1 MNFQQLKIVR
11 ETVRQNFNL
20 TEVGRVLFTSQSGVS
35 KSLKDLEDELGI
47 DIFTRIGKRLV
58 GLTPEGQSMLEVIY
72 SILLNSHNLQVMAN
86 QFSNKAKGSL
96 IIATTHTQA
105 RYALPKHLKRF
116 VLDFPDVHLTLHQGG
131 PQEIKDLLIN
141 GTVDIGI
148 ATEQLH
154 LSEDLITFPWYTWEH
169 GVVAPIGHP
178 IFNKAILTLEALAE
192 FPLITYHSGFTGRSH
207 VDEAFQKAGLEPDI
221 VLTALDA
228 DVIKSYVD
236 IGLGLGVI
244 ASIAFDPE
252 RDRGL
257 QFVPAGHL
265 FGENTSHIAVR
276 RGHYLRDYA
285 YTFIERLS
293 PQSTKQD
300 ILKRISNELKN
311 TV

>member
-58 GLTPEGQSMLEVIY
+58 GLTPEGQSMLEVIN
-72 SILLNSHNLQVMAN
+72 SILLNTHNLQVMAN
-86 QFSNKAKGSL
+86 QFSNKAKGNL

-105 RYALPKHLKRF
+105 RYALPQHLKRF
-116 VLDFPDVHLTLHQGG
+116 VLDFPDVHLTLHQGS
-131 PQEIKDLLIN
+131 PQEIKELLID

-154 LSEDLITFPWYTWEH
+154 LSDDLITFPWYKWQH

-178 IFNKAILTLEALAE
+178 IFNKEVLTLEALAE

-207 VDEAFQKAGLEPDI
+207 LDEAFQNAGLAPDV

-236 IGLGLGVI
+236 LGLGLGVI
-244 ASIAFDPE
+244 ASIAFDAE

-257 QFVPAGHL
+257 QFVAAGHL
-265 FGENTSHIAVR
+265 FGENTAHIAVR
-276 RGHYLRDYA
+276 RGHFLRDYA
-285 YTFIERLS
+285 YAFIERLS
-293 PQSTKQD
+293 PQSTKED
-300 ILKRISNELKN
+300 ILKLISNTDK
-311 TV
+311 VAI

>member
-58 GLTPEGQSMLEVIY
+58 GLTPEGQSMLEVIN
-72 SILLNSHNLQVMAN
+72 SILLNTHNLQVMAN
-86 QFSNKAKGSL
+86 QFSNKAKGNL

-105 RYALPKHLKRF
+105 RYALPQPLKRF
-116 VLDFPDVHLTLHQGG
+116 VLDFPDVHLTLHQGS
-131 PQEIKDLLIN
+131 PQEIKELLID

-154 LSEDLITFPWYTWEH
+154 LSEDLITFPWYKWQH

-178 IFNKAILTLEALAE
+178 IFNKEVLTLEALAE

-207 VDEAFQKAGLEPDI
+207 LDEAFQNAGLAPDV

-236 IGLGLGVI
+236 LGLGLGVI

-257 QFVPAGHL
+257 QFVAAGHL
-265 FGENTSHIAVR
+265 FGENTAHIAVR
-276 RGHYLRDYA
+276 RGHFLRDYA
-285 YTFIERLS
+285 YAFIERLS
-293 PQSTKQD
+293 TQSTKED
-300 ILKRISNELKN
+300 ILKLISNTDK
-311 TV
+311 VVI